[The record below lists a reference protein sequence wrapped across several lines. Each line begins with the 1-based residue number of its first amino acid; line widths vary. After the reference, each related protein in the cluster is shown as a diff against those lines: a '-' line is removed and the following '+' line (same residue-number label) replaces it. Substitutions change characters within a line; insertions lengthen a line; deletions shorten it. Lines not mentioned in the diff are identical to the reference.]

1 MSTSISVRCDDFCVS
16 KLDMTQKN
24 YNVAIGNKFVKTP
37 KYHYATNTST
47 MLSIVTDEIT
57 MCHGGIPNLDN
68 MHRFK
73 ESQYMNIKIPLN
85 STNGF
90 INNGGE
96 KLCKVMEN
104 IDIAS
109 KKSSMDD
116 DFFVSDSNMIDVSDA
131 FTYSPCVRSENGSQK
146 YMIAKL
152 KFDIEQTSDDYN
164 VYQSTI
170 IRTPIIITED
180 DDEVIKPKSLNEL
193 RKYMTCGTKVV
204 FQLDLEKTTLSYDDD
219 DLLCH
224 RMSHHFVIS
233 RITITKPRAYAD
245 KKESTD
251 FSDDDM
257 EQVASSGKTLAE
269 RMRLKT
275 QKACNLAKSKINEIG
290 YEIAIEQINRHA
302 SSRYSTT
309 IDLNSNTKF
318 MVVSDKIKG
327 SDLNILGDIISKLE
341 SDGFKIKNVKED
353 KLIFTVEW

>member
-1 MSTSISVRCDDFCVS
+1 
-16 KLDMTQKN
+16 
-24 YNVAIGNKFVKTP
+24 
-37 KYHYATNTST
+37 
-47 MLSIVTDEIT
+47 
-57 MCHGGIPNLDN
+57 
-68 MHRFK
+68 
-73 ESQYMNIKIPLN
+73 
-85 STNGF
+85 
-90 INNGGE
+90 
-96 KLCKVMEN
+96 
-104 IDIAS
+104 
-109 KKSSMDD
+109 
-116 DFFVSDSNMIDVSDA
+116 
-131 FTYSPCVRSENGSQK
+131 
-146 YMIAKL
+146 MIAKL

-275 QKACNLAKSKINEIG
+275 QKARVIFSNVQYLPVITTAMRIAVTTTKVIQTGTPKIFIAAVMPMYSVTSVSRLITARSNSENQPQNGPKASKI
-290 YEIAIEQINRHA
+290 A
-302 SSRYSTT
+302 SACPRFVTAPRRT
-309 IDLNSNTKF
+309 
-318 MVVSDKIKG
+318 V
-327 SDLNILGDIISKLE
+327 ISW
-341 SDGFKIKNVKED
+341 
-353 KLIFTVEW
+353 T